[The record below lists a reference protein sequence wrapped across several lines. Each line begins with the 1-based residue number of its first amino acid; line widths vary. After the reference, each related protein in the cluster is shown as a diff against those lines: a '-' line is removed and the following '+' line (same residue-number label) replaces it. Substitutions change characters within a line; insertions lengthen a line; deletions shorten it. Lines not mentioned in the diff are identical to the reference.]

1 MENYKNLNFSAEQI
15 NQKLAWVGDKSK
27 LATTLQETPVNQFMF
42 TKDQKTLKTII
53 DANNQIITV
62 ETNDMITEPGSKLE
76 SWNVYVDHLLCINS
90 IACEGTM
97 CSHNYVELGNGSKK
111 DINLNGLYLLYT
123 DCSKGLESDI
133 GYVWQY
139 LPLTGVI
146 KAGSTFVIRGRQT
159 NTIKGSM
166 IKVDSYDMEWDI
178 EFKQNKAAFYLCAG
192 DSFKPLLESNS
203 LGNPWEANLIGY
215 IDSCGFGAEAPAE
228 GNSPLLVND
237 NWNDIIFVRWFMFE
251 TAKQGTK
258 AFAKRKTK
266 DLWTYIDLT
275 KNTTKAGN
283 SIQYYYSDNIK
294 LKYTPK
300 ASYLGKDFFTIS
312 TLFRQ
317 DIPNYV
323 NLTFGRQATDSGSGA
338 TRCFNWISVGYYDEY
353 VEIRKQGE
361 EWSKHYSIIEKD
373 SSNTANINKFINY
386 YKRYKWIAP
395 DGTFVTTH
403 KCIIDKLTAGT
414 YEYRIRR
421 DNSNYS
427 SKIYIFKVLGD
438 SEVTTFSYIQ
448 TSDQQGFN
456 WQEYQAWK
464 KSSYM
469 ISKEQNIEFTIN
481 TGEITTDMSRK
492 PVIQVL
498 RQDQVQ
504 VNNFARY
511 EVVENI
517 TAPTYV
523 TCQATGYKLISN
535 KEQPSGDAYRI
546 PWLLAYFPAATS
558 SSNPK
563 ENTAQHKPMYIK
575 YDVSDTNIKIT
586 AVQING
592 IWEVDSSSTKYDF
605 NNQIENLTID
615 KMTLSTSTEE
625 DLAIYSPDNQNFYT
639 LKLQ

>member
-53 DANNQIITV
+53 GANNQIITV

-123 DCSKGLESDI
+123 DCSKRLESDI

-146 KAGSTFVIRGRQT
+146 KAGSTFVIGGKQT

-203 LGNPWEANLIGY
+203 LGN
-215 IDSCGFGAEAPAE
+215 
-228 GNSPLLVND
+228 
-237 NWNDIIFVRWFMFE
+237 
-251 TAKQGTK
+251 
-258 AFAKRKTK
+258 
-266 DLWTYIDLT
+266 
-275 KNTTKAGN
+275 
-283 SIQYYYSDNIK
+283 
-294 LKYTPK
+294 
-300 ASYLGKDFFTIS
+300 
-312 TLFRQ
+312 
-317 DIPNYV
+317 
-323 NLTFGRQATDSGSGA
+323 
-338 TRCFNWISVGYYDEY
+338 
-353 VEIRKQGE
+353 
-361 EWSKHYSIIEKD
+361 
-373 SSNTANINKFINY
+373 
-386 YKRYKWIAP
+386 
-395 DGTFVTTH
+395 
-403 KCIIDKLTAGT
+403 
-414 YEYRIRR
+414 
-421 DNSNYS
+421 
-427 SKIYIFKVLGD
+427 
-438 SEVTTFSYIQ
+438 
-448 TSDQQGFN
+448 
-456 WQEYQAWK
+456 
-464 KSSYM
+464 
-469 ISKEQNIEFTIN
+469 
-481 TGEITTDMSRK
+481 
-492 PVIQVL
+492 
-498 RQDQVQ
+498 
-504 VNNFARY
+504 
-511 EVVENI
+511 
-517 TAPTYV
+517 
-523 TCQATGYKLISN
+523 
-535 KEQPSGDAYRI
+535 

-605 NNQIENLTID
+605 NNQIENQ
-615 KMTLSTSTEE
+615 MTLSTSTEE